1 MQSDTPSFVTREQ
14 RGAVLVLWIDNPPVN
29 ALGAGVRAGLAD
41 GIANANANPETR
53 AVVLLSRGR
62 MFSAGAEISEFNQ
75 PPKPPRLTDLCNQI
89 EASPK
94 PVVAGIQGRALGGG
108 LELALAA
115 HARVSL
121 ADVLL
126 GLPEVN
132 LGILPGAGGTQR
144 LPRLI
149 EPDQALSMMISG
161 DPVSA
166 PEALAM
172 GLLDKVVEQDLE
184 AATITYA
191 LHMAANGPPVP
202 TRDRRDGFRDG
213 KRFFASIAA
222 ARKTQ
227 EACPLPGPRRIIDC
241 VEAANL
247 LPFDQGLSFERAA
260 FGELVVTPES
270 QALRH
275 AFFAERRAAHME
287 GARAKPHPLAHISV
301 LGSGNDAVALI
312 LDLLSAG
319 YDVTIVD
326 QDTQSLSE
334 GLEAVAL
341 FLSAEVKAGRMP
353 QAEHDAQWSR
363 LYPALSGSDDG
374 EAADM
379 LLLTGP
385 YRARGAEVPAVPVKA
400 GAPIVTLGHLRA
412 GGAQAI
418 GLVLMPAT
426 PNGRLAEILIAP
438 NTQPEAIATLLLLLR
453 KLGRR
458 VVQGQ
463 NSGVNAGLI
472 LALQSSLKTLEALH
486 GPEPVQDLLS
496 RWGMLRDKDGHVPPP
511 SGPVNLWSGLA
522 APVMGALANAGLRM
536 IGEGTALRP
545 SDIDLAL
552 ILGHGFPRWGGGPML
567 WAARR
572 GLMVLRDDLN
582 HWAGDAPEIWS
593 PSPLLDDLI
602 RQGISLGD
610 LNDA

>member
-1 MQSDTPSFVTREQ
+1 MQSDTPSLVTLEQ

-41 GIANANANPETR
+41 GLANAADNPEIH
-53 AVVLLSRGR
+53 AVALLARGR
-62 MFSAGAEISEFNQ
+62 MFSAGAEISEFGR
-75 PPKPPRLTDLCNQI
+75 PSDAPLLTDLCNRI
-89 EASPK
+89 ESSPK
-94 PVVAGIQGRALGGG
+94 PVVAGIHGRALGGG

-115 HARVSL
+115 HARVAL
-121 ADVLL
+121 ADAQI
-126 GLPEVN
+126 GLPEVK

-161 DPVSA
+161 SPVAA

-172 GLLDKVVEQDLE
+172 GLLDKVVEKDLE

-191 LHMAANGPPVP
+191 LHMAGNGPVVP

-213 KRFFASIAA
+213 KRFFAAIAA
-222 ARKTQ
+222 ARRTQ
-227 EACPLPGPRRIIDC
+227 ETAPLPGPGRIIDC

-247 LPFDQGLSFERAA
+247 LPFEQGLAFERAA
-260 FGELVVTPES
+260 FSELVATPES

-275 AFFAERRAAHME
+275 TFFAERRAAHME
-287 GARAKPHPLAHISV
+287 GARAKPQTLGHIAV
-301 LGSGNDAVALI
+301 LGSRNDAVALI
-312 LDLLSAG
+312 MELLFAG
-319 YDVTIVD
+319 YDVTMVD
-326 QDTQSLSE
+326 HDTQSLSE

-341 FLSAEVKAGRMP
+341 ILAAEVKAGQMA
-353 QAEHDAQWSR
+353 QAEHDAQWAR

-379 LLLTGP
+379 LFLTGP
-385 YRARGAEVPAVPVKA
+385 YRARGAEVPAVPIKG
-400 GAPIVTLGHLRA
+400 GAPIVTLGHLGA
-412 GGAQAI
+412 GGAQAL
-418 GLVLMPAT
+418 GLILMPASR
-426 PNGRLAEILIAP
+426 NGHLAEMLIAP
-438 NTQPEAIATLLLLLR
+438 NTQPEAIATLLHLLR
-453 KLGRR
+453 KLGRP

-463 NSGVNAGLI
+463 NSGVNAGLV
-472 LALQSSLKTLEALH
+472 LALQSSLKTLEAQH
-486 GPEPVQDLLS
+486 GPEPVRDLLG
-496 RWGMLRDKDGHVPPP
+496 RWGMMRDNKGHLPPP
-511 SGPVNLWSGLA
+511 LGPINLWSGLA

-545 SDIDLAL
+545 SDIDLAF

-567 WAARR
+567 WAGRR

-582 HWAGDAPEIWS
+582 HWAGDAPDIWS
-593 PSPLLDDLI
+593 PAPLLDDLI